1 MSTKR
6 PSDEL
11 LDKYWDFFKQIAT
24 LDLAAAVILLAIFR
38 DSVGRIQVVGAL
50 VPLLTSL
57 ALCIVGMMEV
67 RNHFDDRAR
76 RDSGERLV
84 SLYKWVART
93 FVLGMLTLA
102 AITFLYFAVGGA
114 SNGG

>member
-67 RNHFDDRAR
+67 INHFDDRTR

-84 SLYKWVART
+84 NLYKWVART